1 MPEYK
6 TELGDIAKSIKR
18 IFQKLTWII
27 TTIPF
32 SIDDMLEELES
43 ANVITTMTI
52 DAIPDPIINAGRAGR
67 EEYLKQQKQRE
78 RQPYLPREEY
88 IKQQW
93 EKQGQDKIHAPGL
106 YM

>member
-1 MPEYK
+1 MSEYK

-18 IFQKLTWII
+18 FFQKPTWIN

-43 ANVITTMTI
+43 ADVITTMTV

-67 EEYLKQQKQRE
+67 EEYLRQQNQRE
-78 RQPYLPREEY
+78 RRPYLPRDEY
-88 IKQQW
+88 IKQLRG
-93 EKQGQDKIHAPGL
+93 KRGQDKNHVS
-106 YM
+106 